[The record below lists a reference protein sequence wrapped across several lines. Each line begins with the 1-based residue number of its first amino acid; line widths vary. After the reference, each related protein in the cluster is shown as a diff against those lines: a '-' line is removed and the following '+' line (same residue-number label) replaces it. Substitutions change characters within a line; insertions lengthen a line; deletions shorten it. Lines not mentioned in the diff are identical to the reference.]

1 MPTRFARNPDRFEEP
16 FVHTRTAQVDGLTF
30 QHRNAPEFE
39 LLAHEIF
46 QGGEYE
52 FPCDT
57 DAPVILDCGSH
68 VGLSIAWFKR
78 RFPKARITAFE
89 PDPQN
94 FELLQANVAANG
106 LQDVELLNVAL
117 AAERGTARFFGQ
129 FKAEEPMSSS
139 HSLME
144 DWGTQRTKSWILVQ
158 TVPLTDYITGPVDYL
173 KLDIEGME
181 TEVLRSIASRLH
193 LVKALGLEFHGTGST
208 AESDEEE
215 ILRLLRESG
224 FQVTISRKPRDIFPS
239 EIDGWVSRV
248 QPYMSV
254 VKASRSAPP
263 GASAGDTPRS

>member
-1 MPTRFARNPDRFEEP
+1 VQTQ
-16 FVHTRTAQVDGLTF
+16 TAQVDGLTF
-30 QHRNAPEFE
+30 HYRNQPEFD

-46 QGGEYE
+46 EGGEYD

-57 DAPVILDCGSH
+57 DAPFILDCGSH
-68 VGLSIAWFKR
+68 IGLSVAWFKR
-78 RFPKARITAFE
+78 RFPHARITAFE

-106 LQDVELLNVAL
+106 FGGVELLNVAL
-117 AAERGTARFFGQ
+117 SSERGTARFYGQ
-129 FKAEEPMSSS
+129 FKVEEPMASS
-139 HSLME
+139 HSLKE

-158 TVPLTDYITGPVDYL
+158 TVPLADYITGPVDYL

-181 TEVLRSIASRLH
+181 LEVLRSIASRLH
-193 LVKALGLEFHGTGST
+193 LVKALGLEFHGTGGT
-208 AESDEEE
+208 AERDEEE

-224 FQVTISRKPRDIFPS
+224 FEVAISRKPRDIFPS

-254 VKASRSAPP
+254 IKATRSAQPA
-263 GASAGDTPRS
+263 ASAAGTPRS

>member
-1 MPTRFARNPDRFEEP
+1 MRGERE
-16 FVHTRTAQVDGLTF
+16 VYGLTF
-30 QHRNAPEFE
+30 QYRNAPEFE

-46 QGGEYE
+46 EGGEYD
-52 FPCDT
+52 FPCST

-68 VGLSIAWFKR
+68 IGLSVAWFKR
-78 RFPKARITAFE
+78 RFPRARITAFE
-89 PDPQN
+89 PDPRN

-106 LQDVELLNVAL
+106 LQEVELLNVAL
-117 AAERGTARFFGQ
+117 AAERGTARFYGQ

-158 TVPLTDYITGPVDYL
+158 TVPLSDYITGPVDYL

-193 LVKALGLEFHGTGST
+193 LVKALGLEFHGTGDA
-208 AESDEEE
+208 AESGEEE
-215 ILRLLRESG
+215 ILRLLRQSG
-224 FQVTISRKPRDIFPS
+224 FELAISRKPRDIFPS

-248 QPYMSV
+248 HPYMSV
-254 VKASRSAPP
+254 IKATRPDPP
-263 GASAGDTPRS
+263 AAQITGTPRS

>member
-1 MPTRFARNPDRFEEP
+1 MQT
-16 FVHTRTAQVDGLTF
+16 HTAQLDGLTF
-30 QHRNAPEFE
+30 QYRNAPEFN

-46 QGGEYE
+46 EGGEYE
-52 FPCDT
+52 FSCDT

-68 VGLSIAWFKR
+68 IGLSIAWFKR

-106 LQDVELLNVAL
+106 FEGVELLNVAL
-117 AAERGTARFFGQ
+117 AAERGTARFYGQ

-158 TVPLTDYITGPVDYL
+158 TVPLADYITGSVDYL

-193 LVKALGLEFHGTGST
+193 LVKALGLEFHGTGGT

-224 FQVTISRKPRDIFPS
+224 FTVTISRKARDIFPS

-254 VKASRSAPP
+254 IKATRSAPP
-263 GASAGDTPRS
+263 DALTVDRPRS

>member
-1 MPTRFARNPDRFEEP
+1 MSSM
-16 FVHTRTAQVDGLTF
+16 HTHTTQLDGLTF
-30 QHRNAPEFE
+30 QYRNAPEFD

-68 VGLSIAWFKR
+68 IGLSVAWFKR
-78 RFPKARITAFE
+78 RFPGARITAFE

-106 LQDVELLNVAL
+106 FECVELLNVAL
-117 AAERGTARFFGQ
+117 ASERGTARFYGQ

-139 HSLME
+139 HSLKE

-158 TVPLTDYITGPVDYL
+158 TVPLADYITGPVDYL

-181 TEVLRSIASRLH
+181 AEVLRSIASRLH
-193 LVKALGLEFHGTGST
+193 LVKAIGLEFHGTGST
-208 AESDEEE
+208 AESGEEE

-224 FQVTISRKPRDIFPS
+224 FEVEISRKPRDIFPS
-239 EIDGWVSRV
+239 EINGWVSRV

-254 VKASRSAPP
+254 IKATRSTPP
-263 GASAGDTPRS
+263 

>member
-1 MPTRFARNPDRFEEP
+1 MSEQPGF
-16 FVHTRTAQVDGLTF
+16 HTQTTQLEGLTF
-30 QHRNAPEFE
+30 QHRNAPEFD
-39 LLAHEIF
+39 LLAREIF
-46 QGGEYE
+46 EGGEYE

-68 VGLSIAWFKR
+68 IGLSIAWFKR
-78 RFPKARITAFE
+78 RFPRARITAFE

-94 FELLQANVAANG
+94 FELLQANVAANKLEG
-106 LQDVELLNVAL
+106 VELLNVAL
-117 AAERGTARFFGQ
+117 SSERGTARFYGQ

-158 TVPLTDYITGPVDYL
+158 TVPLADYITGPVDYL

-181 TEVLRSIASRLH
+181 TEVLRSIASQLH
-193 LVKALGLEFHGTGST
+193 LVKALGLEFHGTGDA
-208 AESDEEE
+208 AESGEEE
-215 ILRLLRESG
+215 ILRLLRGSG
-224 FQVTISRKPRDIFPS
+224 FELAISRKPRNIFPS

-254 VKASRSAPP
+254 IKASRSR
-263 GASAGDTPRS
+263 PR